1 MLRHVI
7 LRGWVSSGVSR
18 SARETVGGGGE
29 GGARSR
35 DGSHEHRNGDG
46 RVKAGRRGRGEGGKR
61 GGLKGSLA
69 EILGKSSVKS
79 HQNIPL
85 AKTTT
90 YSYHHCPLGI
100 GGIRLRKILI
110 LLLPPPLS
118 PFQKSPFSRLLLNF
132 FSLSRLP
139 YLEKLLCATIKFL
152 FKFQNLEKQIDQK
165 KKKKIID
172 SSISHFFTIV
182 SPPWII

>member
-1 MLRHVI
+1 MGLE
-7 LRGWVSSGVSR
+7 RGLEVGERNGGRWR
-18 SARETVGGGGE
+18 GGGSSKPRREPRASKRWWKGE
-29 GGARSR
+29 GWA
-35 DGSHEHRNGDG
+35 E
-46 RVKAGRRGRGEGGKR
+46 GEGGGKR

-110 LLLPPPLS
+110 LPLPPPLS

-132 FSLSRLP
+132 FFSLSSSISR
-139 YLEKLLCATIKFL
+139 ETTVRHDKISFQISKFR
-152 FKFQNLEKQIDQK
+152 KTDRSK
-165 KKKKIID
+165 KKKKL
-172 SSISHFFTIV
+172 SIHRFLISLQL
-182 SPPWII
+182 SPLLG

>member
-110 LLLPPPLS
+110 LPLPPPLS

-132 FSLSRLP
+132 FFSLSSSISR
-139 YLEKLLCATIKFL
+139 ETTVRHDKISFQISKFR
-152 FKFQNLEKQIDQK
+152 KTDRSK
-165 KKKKIID
+165 KKKKKL
-172 SSISHFFTIV
+172 SIHRFLISLQL
-182 SPPWII
+182 SPLLG

>member
-7 LRGWVSSGVSR
+7 LRGWVWSGVSR

-46 RVKAGRRGRGEGGKR
+46 RVKAGRRGRGGDKR

-110 LLLPPPLS
+110 LPLPPPPLS
-118 PFQKSPFSRLLLNF
+118 FPKIAILATPFNFF
-132 FSLSRLP
+132 FSLSSSISR
-139 YLEKLLCATIKFL
+139 ETTVRHDKISFQISKFR
-152 FKFQNLEKQIDQK
+152 KTDRSK

-172 SSISHFFTIV
+172 SSISL
-182 SPPWII
+182 

>member
-1 MLRHVI
+1 MKRNGSSPLLLNNEGVSGDIVLRHVI
-7 LRGWVSSGVSR
+7 LRGWVWSGVSR

-110 LLLPPPLS
+110 LPLPPPPLS
-118 PFQKSPFSRLLLNF
+118 FPKIAIL
-132 FSLSRLP
+132 
-139 YLEKLLCATIKFL
+139 ATP
-152 FKFQNLEKQIDQK
+152 FKF
-165 KKKKIID
+165 
-172 SSISHFFTIV
+172 FFLSLVFHI
-182 SPPWII
+182 